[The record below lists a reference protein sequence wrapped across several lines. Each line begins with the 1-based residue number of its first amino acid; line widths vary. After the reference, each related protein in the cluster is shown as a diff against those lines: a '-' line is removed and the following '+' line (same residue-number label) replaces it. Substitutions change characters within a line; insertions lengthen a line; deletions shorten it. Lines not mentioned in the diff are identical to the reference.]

1 MTETVM
7 DRPARPLPQI
17 NSINRPFWDACL
29 AGRLDLQRCDSP
41 SCGRYVYYPRV
52 CCPYCGGVLEPGDK
66 ASDCSGSG
74 AWPML
79 PFPKGWGASC

>member
-1 MTETVM
+1 MPV
-7 DRPARPLPQI
+7 
-17 NSINRPFWDACL
+17 NRLFPRSPVVNIFA
-29 AGRLDLQRCDSP
+29 CDSGE
-41 SCGRYVYYPRV
+41 SLDDLPRAANDN